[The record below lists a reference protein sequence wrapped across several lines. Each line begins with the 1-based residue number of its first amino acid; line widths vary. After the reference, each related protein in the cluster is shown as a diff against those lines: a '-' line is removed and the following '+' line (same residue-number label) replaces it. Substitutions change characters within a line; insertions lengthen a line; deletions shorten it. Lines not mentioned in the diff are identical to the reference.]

1 MRVDDN
7 VEMLADGT
15 TRCIH
20 CQTTLGD
27 NRTDTLAL
35 ALTREGASQTAGPSV
50 HAAPSLFTDRPIV
63 FRQQFCPSC
72 LVLLAT
78 EIVPSDEPSM
88 RTWTV
93 APKPALSQPVE
104 D

>member
-1 MRVDDN
+1 MRIDDN

-27 NRTDTLAL
+27 TRTDTLGL

-63 FRQQFCPSC
+63 LRQRFCPSC

-78 EIVPSDEPSM
+78 EIVPSDEPCM
-88 RTWTV
+88 RAWNLTT
-93 APKPALSQPVE
+93 KPPLPTN
-104 D
+104 